1 MWAIDV
7 NVLQPSMAEEVLLL
21 NLTDSEDEH
30 MLYLKVICLKNQALM
45 VSDSFLLSA
54 FVLFTTF
61 ETRLR

>member
-30 MLYLKVICLKNQALM
+30 MLYLEVICLKN
-45 VSDSFLLSA
+45 
-54 FVLFTTF
+54 
-61 ETRLR
+61 